1 VCLLLASPCVSH
13 LHSLVPAP
21 SLAGEFLKSTRPTA
35 VNLEYAVTRQ
45 LAAMSSRAT
54 GSHHHQKTN
63 PQTPKTNPTDT
74 QPSLKTDTQ
83 PSVFKTLSLQ
93 NPQSSKMLEL
103 LEISDC
109 VSGWR
114 ERGREERG
122 SERREAVE
130 GQRRGSEE
138 AARGERQRRHV
149 VAAGPGPARI

>member
-1 VCLLLASPCVSH
+1 MCLLLASPGVSH
-13 LHSLVPAP
+13 LLSLAPAP

-93 NPQSSKMLEL
+93 KCLSYLKSQ
-103 LEISDC
+103 I
-109 VSGWR
+109 VSAGG
-114 ERGREERG
+114 ESEG
-122 SERREAVE
+122 ERR
-130 GQRRGSEE
+130 E
-138 AARGERQRRHV
+138 AARGERQWRGSEEAVKRQREER
-149 VAAGPGPARI
+149 GSEGTWSRPGPDRLEYKMRM